1 MPESIVLQGVT
12 LVICWDHSVPIH
24 AILCC
29 MYLPYQYQ
37 QIRQWL
43 ARHPRF
49 PHSLIYSRSQLAT
62 HAALLWLA
70 STTVPQ
76 GWQNPV
82 NFAQSHYSFC
92 CGTKYFHEIVPMLTL
107 WVILSLWCM
116 NCDCMMVPSCEIL
129 VTKLHSVMILAVLHI

>member
-12 LVICWDHSVPIH
+12 LVICWDHSVQIH

-92 CGTKYFHEIVPMLTL
+92 CGKVFPRNSAIDLMGHIVSLVHELY
-107 WVILSLWCM
+107 S
-116 NCDCMMVPSCEIL
+116 MMVPSCEIL
-129 VTKLHSVMILAVLHI
+129 VTKLHSVMILVVLYI